1 LSRRINLQ
9 RHHCGSDPHTVTQI
23 TSHNGAASKFLLQ
36 PAHGEPVEHWRIAM
50 NMPIAET
57 KDTDLYILTDNELDD
72 VNGGFIWFVAAGAYL
87 VGVGA
92 VAGYYATKAI
102 IKAL

>member
-1 LSRRINLQ
+1 MALPVNCFRR
-9 RHHCGSDPHTVTQI
+9 
-23 TSHNGAASKFLLQ
+23 
-36 PAHGEPVEHWRIAM
+36 PAHGEPVEALE

-57 KDTDLYILTDNELDD
+57 KDTDLSALTDNELDD

-102 IKAL
+102 IRAL